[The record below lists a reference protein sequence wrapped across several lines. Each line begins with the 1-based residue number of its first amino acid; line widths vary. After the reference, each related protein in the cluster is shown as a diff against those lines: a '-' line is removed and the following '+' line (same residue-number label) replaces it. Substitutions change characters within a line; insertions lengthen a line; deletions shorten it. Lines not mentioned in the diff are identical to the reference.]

1 MRFDL
6 ILPVSIKKYMTNAR
20 DDQDPTVTDPW
31 QLSKRQLLVHIIT
44 RLDRMETAMTASSDY
59 LTAALE
65 SLDVQ
70 MQGLQVRLTDEAT
83 QLKAAQDALAAALSN
98 DASDA
103 AAIQEAQGQLNA
115 AADRVQATAVLVA
128 GLAVPSQ
135 VADPAVPA
143 DADPVAPVAE

>member
-1 MRFDL
+1 MKYVTRASDDEDL
-6 ILPVSIKKYMTNAR
+6 WRMT
-20 DDQDPTVTDPW
+20 
-31 QLSKRQLLVHIIT
+31 KRHMLVRLIRT
-44 RLDRMETAMTASSDY
+44 LDRMELAMTASSDY

-70 MQGLQVRLTDEAT
+70 MQGLQARLTDEAT

-143 DADPVAPVAE
+143 DADPVAPAAE